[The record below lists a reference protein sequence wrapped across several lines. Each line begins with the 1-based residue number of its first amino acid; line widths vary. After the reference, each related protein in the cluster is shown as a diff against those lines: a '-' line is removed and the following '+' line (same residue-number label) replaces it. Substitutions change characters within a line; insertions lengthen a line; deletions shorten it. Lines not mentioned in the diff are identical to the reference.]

1 MTQPKLIKNRISKKA
16 NSFTESVIRE
26 MTREALK
33 LGRDA
38 KLSDGLRFVIIYKSR
53 LSIFIEC

>member
-1 MTQPKLIKNRISKKA
+1 MTQTKPTKNRISKKA
-16 NSFTESVIRE
+16 GSFTESVIRE
-26 MTREALK
+26 MTREVLK
-33 LGRDA
+33 FGRTA